1 MEHEQVRLV
10 SRPNTLARI
19 GTMLFLAVA
28 TGACSSGSGSGDAG
42 APAPAP
48 AFVMTF
54 VPFVTVRPIIASE
67 FRYNDDARITVDGLP
82 AALEDLHDG
91 EIAVIQGRRWYR
103 DGQPSGVGI
112 ESIDVRHLVIG
123 PVESVDLDHAQLS
136 VMEQLVSVTGDTIV
150 DDESVSNGG
159 LTAIKPGDAVA
170 VSGFFTESGQIVAT
184 RISRRAADSAVL
196 LRGSIVASNPAT
208 YRFRVGALDVYYGQA
223 DIDLRDFPSGVPQD
237 GDRVLLRARAAPGH
251 AMLLDATAV
260 AFVPP
265 TLRAEAG
272 AEVELTGAIRLYDES
287 IYDDESSEIFD
298 VAGLRVNLDCTIGA
312 CGSIWQSL
320 EDNALVLVA
329 GKVDADGVIRA
340 HYISPLYD
348 GQFELTAPVEA
359 IEPGTQ
365 ALISLGFRV
374 QSTMLTQ
381 FGDEQVGGT
390 PPASV
395 EDLRVGD
402 IVTAS
407 GTYGGVPGLL
417 VASRI
422 MRVPAHEP
430 QVVTWAPFERADP
443 AVILLGRSIVT
454 RTSTVMDNCG
464 TPIDVRR
471 LFAEPRPDGLVIGLR
486 LPATDPLEA
495 ARVSIPYP
503 ACD

>member
-19 GTMLFLAVA
+19 ATMLLLAVA
-28 TGACSSGSGSGDAG
+28 TGACSSGSDSGDAG
-42 APAPAP
+42 TPEPTY
-48 AFVMTF
+48 VMTF
-54 VPFVTVRPIIASE
+54 VPFVNLRPITAWE
-67 FRYNDDARITVDGLP
+67 FRYNDDARITVDGQP
-82 AALEDLHDG
+82 AALDDLHDG
-91 EIAVIQGRRWYR
+91 EIALIKGSRWYR
-103 DGQPSGVGI
+103 DGLPSGVSI

-136 VMEQLVSVTGDTIV
+136 VMEQHVSVTGDTIV
-150 DDESVSNGG
+150 DDEPVSNGG
-159 LTAIKPGDAVA
+159 LTVLQPGDAVA

-184 RISRRAADSAVL
+184 RISRRAPDSAVL
-196 LRGSIVASNPAT
+196 LRGSIVASNPAA

-223 DIDLRDFPSGVPQD
+223 DIDPRDFPSGVPKD
-237 GDRVLLRARAAPGH
+237 GDRVLLRSRAAPGH

-272 AEVELTGAIRLYDES
+272 AEVELTGAIR

-312 CGSIWQSL
+312 CESNWQSL
-320 EDNALVLVA
+320 EDNALVLVV
-329 GKVDADGVIRA
+329 GKVDADGIIQA
-340 HYISPLYD
+340 HYVALVQD
-348 GQFELTAPVEA
+348 GRFELTAPVEA
-359 IEPGTQ
+359 IETGTQ
-365 ALISLGFRV
+365 AVISLGFRV

-381 FGDEQVGGT
+381 FGDEQVGGAR
-390 PPASV
+390 PGSV

-402 IVTAS
+402 VVTAS
-407 GTYGGVPGLL
+407 GTYGGMPGLL

-422 MRVPAHEP
+422 MRVPARDP
-430 QVVTWAPFERADP
+430 QVVTFSFERADP
-443 AVILLGRSIVT
+443 AVIVLGRSILT

-471 LFAEPRPDGLVIGLR
+471 LFAEPRPDELVIGLR